1 MKGLTMRRSAT
12 LACVLILSLVSVNA
26 SAVAPPSK
34 TATIVVRGFENQGA
48 SATGTFGS
56 DKVNNT
62 VEDLA
67 ASIGLPTSTV
77 NPLAPN
83 QVAYTDYYGNTPPSY
98 YTQADLDDLTSVTN
112 AYGGGIPRYALIVAK
127 YAKHVMQRSGA
138 EQVNLLGLSMGGL
151 VSRWIVEKDVEG
163 LVSSGK
169 VARWIVIEGVV
180 AGNWICSEGGQSL
193 RDFVEDTF
201 DLNPIDLQHMD
212 YDWVTA
218 NIHNP
223 RDESS
228 NPLLSNFPIH
238 FWTPADD
245 DLNGKAL
252 TLASQKANDGVQ
264 LLRDTYLRDLAPA
277 ARYLGLKPTRSFIH
291 ATHESSKQN
300 LGIRAGVAANL
311 FGRRR
316 VTVTLHQVYVNN
328 DKESSSQEPAE
339 IVFGVE
345 VKSPRAQTLYG
356 ITAPVNDRR
365 FMDNSMPVAPLPEDT
380 TVTVGLVF
388 FDDMILPGED
398 RLRIKTDVREVDYDI
413 VYGINENIFNPE
425 DTLDNIDMEVS
436 TLAPADYHVRTDDW
450 RGILR
455 VEVTDYPPF
464 DPPARVDDWALH

>member
-1 MKGLTMRRSAT
+1 MKHPVAVACALLLT
-12 LACVLILSLVSVNA
+12 LVSGKA
-26 SAVAPPSK
+26 SAVAPPFK
-34 TATIVVRGFENQGA
+34 TATIVVRGFENSGA

-56 DKVNNT
+56 DKVNST
-62 VEDLA
+62 VEALA

-83 QVAYTDYYGNTPPSY
+83 QVAYTDYYGNTPPAY
-98 YTQADLDDLTSVTN
+98 YTQSDLDDLTSVTN
-112 AYGGGIPRYALIVAK
+112 AYGGGIPRYAVIVAK

-138 EQVNLLGLSMGGL
+138 EQVNLLGVSMGGL
-151 VSRWIVEKDVEG
+151 VSRWIVEKDIEG

-201 DLNPIDLQHMD
+201 DLNAIDLQHMS
-212 YDWVTA
+212 YAWVTA

-228 NPLLSNFPIH
+228 NPLLANFPIH

-252 TLASQKANDGVQ
+252 TFASQKANDGVQ
-264 LLRDTYLRDLAPA
+264 LLRDTHLRDLAPA
-277 ARYLGLKPTRSFIH
+277 ARYLGLMPTRSFIH

-316 VTVTLHQVYVNN
+316 VTVTLQTVYVNN
-328 DKESSSQEPAE
+328 DKENSSMEPAE

-345 VKSPRAQTLYG
+345 VKSPRAQALYG
-356 ITAPVNDRR
+356 ITQAVNDRR

-413 VYGINENIFNPE
+413 VYGINENLFNPE
-425 DTLDNIDMEVS
+425 DTLDNINIEVS
-436 TLAPADYHVRTDDW
+436 TLAPADYHVQTADW
-450 RGILR
+450 RGVIR
-455 VEVTDYPPF
+455 VAITDYPPF
-464 DPPARVDDWALH
+464 DPPASVNDWVLY